1 MSPRLARTVWVTLP
15 GETRRVRLPAG
26 SNPPE
31 WAWPLIT
38 NSAAWAVKPDSEA
51 PVEVSAEGP
60 NGPPPMHGK
69 GSSRDAWAAYAEA
82 HGVHVAPSS
91 SRSDIVA
98 VLDQAKIRTK

>member
-26 SNPPE
+26 SNPPD
-31 WAWPLIT
+31 WAWELIT
-38 NSAAWAVKPDSEA
+38 NPAAWAVKPG
-51 PVEVSAEGP
+51 PKPEVSAEGP
-60 NGPPPMHGK
+60 DGPPPMHGK
-69 GSSRDAWAAYAEA
+69 GSSRSAWAAYAES

-91 SRSDIVA
+91 SRADIIA